1 MHRVRGPVRRAL
13 VLGLKTVGG
22 LLLLALAWVAI
33 YRVLDPPFTFLTLRD
48 RLAGRHVE
56 WTWVPLA
63 RIAPN
68 LPRAVIAAEDARFCA
83 HHGFDLEAIRAAAA
97 RNAAGGHLRGGSTI
111 SQQTAKNVFL
121 WPGRSWLRKG
131 LEAGFTAGI
140 EALWGKRRIM
150 EVYLNVVEQGRGVYG
165 AEAGAQHAF
174 NHSALHLSVAEAG
187 RLAAILPLPTKRS
200 AAAPSRSTRRYAGRI
215 DKRSAVVRADALD
228 ACIR

>member
-1 MHRVRGPVRRAL
+1 MPRVRHAL
-13 VLGLKTVGG
+13 RGILVWSLRLT
-22 LLLLALAWVAI
+22 LALPVLAFLWIAL
-33 YRVLDPPFTFLTLRD
+33 YRLANPPFTWLIARD
-48 RLAGRHVE
+48 AVAGRHIE
-56 WTWVPLA
+56 RSWKPLTA
-63 RIAPN
+63 ISPN

-83 HHGFDLEAIRAAAA
+83 HHGFDLAAIRQAAA
-97 RNAAGGHLRGGSTI
+97 RNAAGGKLRGGSTI

-131 LEAGFTAGI
+131 LEAAFTVGI

-165 AEAGAQHAF
+165 AEAGAQAAF
-174 NHSALHLSVAEAG
+174 GHSAAHLSAAEAA
-187 RLAAILPLPTKRS
+187 RLAAVLPQPIKRS

-215 DKRSAVVRADALD
+215 DRRIATVRADALD